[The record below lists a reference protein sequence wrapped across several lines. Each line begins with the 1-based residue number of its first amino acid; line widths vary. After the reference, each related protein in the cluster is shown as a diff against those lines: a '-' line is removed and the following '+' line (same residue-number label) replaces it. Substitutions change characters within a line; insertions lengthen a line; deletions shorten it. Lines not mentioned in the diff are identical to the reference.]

1 MDCVAFGHISQV
13 QSRTRGIGDASI
25 CADAWDTVGELFRS
39 VVFGHDRI
47 QLDPGPEPTCFGIDM
62 VDCARRQHGGGRV
75 HRACEDVTNRMR
87 GDNLAIRHI
96 GEMPIRSGIIR
107 DTAGSDDGRT
117 ANREHNGDVVNK
129 RTQHQRDTRLQPK
142 CPGRIHFDD

>member
-1 MDCVAFGHISQV
+1 MAFGNVGQV

-39 VVFGHDRI
+39 VVCGHDRI
-47 QLDPGPEPTCFGIDM
+47 QLGPCPEPTCFGIDM
-62 VDCARRQHGGGRV
+62 VQCARRQHGGGRV
-75 HRACEDVTNRMR
+75 YRACENVKNRMR

-96 GEMPIRSGIIR
+96 GEMPIRSGIIQN
-107 DTAGSDDGRT
+107 TADDADGRT
-117 ANREHNGDVVNK
+117 ANREYNRGVVNK
-129 RTQHQRDTRLQPK
+129 RSQHQRDTTVQPE